1 MIFFTTVL
9 FLGKH
14 TKKGS
19 IHMQLSAIAYNLKKY
34 LKFTQKR
41 AKSGAGMLASFFFAE
56 KQTNK
61 HRYIGFKSSEF
72 RLNPDDPKKKNRLKR
87 LIYVRNVTFYSLVQ
101 RLPLLAAGFIPFS
114 VSSLCRLVRHFR
126 V

>member
-1 MIFFTTVL
+1 MFAALRHSLQPQKIPQVHPKTSEKRSRNAR
-9 FLGKH
+9 FL
-14 TKKGS
+14 
-19 IHMQLSAIAYNLKKY
+19 
-34 LKFTQKR
+34 
-41 AKSGAGMLASFFFAE
+41 FFAE

-101 RLPLLAAGFIPFS
+101 WLPVL
-114 VSSLCRLVRHFR
+114 
-126 V
+126 